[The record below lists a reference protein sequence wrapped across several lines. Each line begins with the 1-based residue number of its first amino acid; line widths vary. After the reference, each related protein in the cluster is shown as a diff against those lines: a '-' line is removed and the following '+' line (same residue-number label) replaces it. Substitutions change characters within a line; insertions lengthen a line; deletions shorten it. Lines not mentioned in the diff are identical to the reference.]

1 MRLDEAIQLIEQSSA
16 KELASLTRDEFM
28 FIVAGMSPEDIQNFM
43 FAKNIKIFGGIN
55 PYIDDFFMKE
65 TVEKTLQFP
74 KEQQA
79 GTVAVLKKMQT
90 IEGVSKKNKT
100 RLEKALKD
108 LGAAGGRRRKTRR
121 NRTRRQRGGNKQV
134 VHCLTQLKRF
144 APCVETNPL
153 RAYQFFYNLGRI
165 QELVGDTEHPELWW
179 KPIEALVAAKKYDQ
193 LSAHVDTLKERLGLE
208 YDEPTL
214 SKGC

>member
-1 MRLDEAIQLIEQSSA
+1 MLLVQALQIVKNSRAE
-16 KELASLTRDEFM
+16 ELRSLTRDELM
-28 FIVAGMSPEDIQNFM
+28 FIVAGMNAEESQTFFFE
-43 FAKNIKIFGGIN
+43 KNVKVFGGVN
-55 PYIDDFFMKE
+55 GYVDDFFAK
-65 TVEKTLQFP
+65 
-74 KEQQA
+74 
-79 GTVAVLKKMQT
+79 GT
-90 IEGVSKKNKT
+90 IEQMKSLPKSQRVGAIALLTKMSTAARISQGNKE
-100 RLEKALKD
+100 RVD
-108 LGAAGGRRRKTRR
+108 AAINLLSRNAYAAAAARK
-121 NRTRRQRGGNKQV
+121 RTRRQRGGNKQV

>member
-1 MRLDEAIQLIEQSSA
+1 MLLAQALQIVKNSRAE
-16 KELASLTRDEFM
+16 ELRSLTRDELM
-28 FIVAGMSPEDIQNFM
+28 FIVDGMNAEESQTLLFE
-43 FAKNIKIFGGIN
+43 KNVKVFGGVN
-55 PYIDDFFMKE
+55 GYVDDFFAK
-65 TVEKTLQFP
+65 
-74 KEQQA
+74 
-79 GTVAVLKKMQT
+79 GT
-90 IEGVSKKNKT
+90 IEQMKLLPKSQRVGAIALLTKMSMAERISQGNKE
-100 RLEKALKD
+100 RVD
-108 LGAAGGRRRKTRR
+108 AAINLLSSNAYAAAAARK
-121 NRTRRQRGGNKQV
+121 RTRRQRGGNKQV
-134 VHCLTQLKRF
+134 VHCLTQLQRF

>member
-1 MRLDEAIQLIEQSSA
+1 MLLAQALQIVKNSRAE
-16 KELASLTRDEFM
+16 ELRSLTRDELM
-28 FIVAGMSPEDIQNFM
+28 FIVDGMNAEESQTFFFE
-43 FAKNIKIFGGIN
+43 KNVKVFGGVN
-55 PYIDDFFMKE
+55 GYVDDFFAK
-65 TVEKTLQFP
+65 
-74 KEQQA
+74 
-79 GTVAVLKKMQT
+79 GT
-90 IEGVSKKNKT
+90 IEQMKLLPKSQRVGAIALLTKMSMAERISQGNKE
-100 RLEKALKD
+100 RVD
-108 LGAAGGRRRKTRR
+108 AAINLLSRNAYAAAAARK
-121 NRTRRQRGGNKQV
+121 RTRRQRGGNKQV

-153 RAYQFFYNLGRI
+153 RAYQFFYNLGRL